1 MTREALRVE
10 HVRERSMVPSAKPQ
24 SYYGQPVLKHPV
36 WKPEIPFYFY
46 TGGLGGASA
55 GLALMAEARGNGQLA
70 RRAWLT
76 ALAGVS
82 ASPALLISDLGRP
95 SRFFNMLRMFKVTSP
110 MSVGSW
116 ILASSGSATAIA
128 VGSELTGLYP
138 AVGRA
143 AKVASALLGLP
154 LATYTAGLVAN
165 TSVPAWHDARFTLP
179 IVFAGSSAASAGA
192 AATAL
197 TPARHAAPARRL
209 AVGGAV
215 VSVGAAVAMERILGE
230 LGEPYRTGAAGKL
243 VRAAGAL
250 SVAGAAL
257 IGARGA
263 RSRTAAIAG
272 SALLTAG
279 VISER
284 WAVFRAGFQSAGD
297 PRYTVGPQRA
307 RIERGETRGAVRRAG
322 SGG

>member
-1 MTREALRVE
+1 
-10 HVRERSMVPSAKPQ
+10 
-24 SYYGQPVLKHPV
+24 V

>member
-179 IVFAGSSAASAGA
+179 IVFAGSSAAIAGA

>member
-10 HVRERSMVPSAKPQ
+10 HVRERSMVPRAKPQ
-24 SYYGQPVLKHPV
+24 SYYGQPVLKEPV

-55 GLALMAEARGNGQLA
+55 GLALMAEARGNRQLA

-76 ALAGVS
+76 ALAGVG
-82 ASPALLISDLGRP
+82 ASPVLLISDLGRP
-95 SRFFNMLRMFKVTSP
+95 SRFLNMLRMFKVTSP

-138 AVGRA
+138 EVGRA
-143 AKVASALLGLP
+143 AKVTSALLGLP

-215 VSVGAAVAMERILGE
+215 VSVFAGRVAD
-230 LGEPYRTGAAGKL
+230 TGVDPVPL
-243 VRAAGAL
+243 M
-250 SVAGAAL
+250 
-257 IGARGA
+257 
-263 RSRTAAIAG
+263 RTARFLVDMHPNTELLW
-272 SALLTAG
+272 SAPNLDGTTTIKFRDLSPADTTPYHFLRLH
-279 VISER
+279 VER
-284 WAVFRAGFQSAGD
+284 V
-297 PRYTVGPQRA
+297 P
-307 RIERGETRGAVRRAG
+307 
-322 SGG
+322 